1 MGKEELLMALLDD
14 GPQAVTGQE
23 RERVFEEMQHLDLKP
38 GDKVSWISG
47 EYCDAK
53 FPAVDEVAEVF
64 RVFPIVT
71 RAHDGSNHD
80 ADEHDF
86 FHSHEKERDILRIRF
101 RQPPLQAR
109 RIDSPARCSPRR
121 KAAGQSKRR
130 TS

>member
-1 MGKEELLMALLDD
+1 MGKEELLRALLDD

-86 FHSHEKERDILRIRF
+86 SILTKKNGTYYEYAFDSRRF
-101 RQPPLQAR
+101 KLVE
-109 RIDSPARCSPRR
+109 
-121 KAAGQSKRR
+121 
-130 TS
+130 